1 MTANKTKVPLV
12 PSEVSL
18 RGRIP
23 RRCINQTKV
32 YIVKIEYLSCGEKV
46 MKNF

>member
-23 RRCINQTKV
+23 RRCINQTKSIYSEDRISV
-32 YIVKIEYLSCGEKV
+32 MWRESDEK
-46 MKNF
+46 F